1 MKVTTLNRQKWR
13 PNMGPFG
20 FSPSLMPQFF
30 QTSRLKKRIRVGN
43 FNYLQVTTILIGGSP
58 SGSI

>member
-20 FSPSLMPQFF
+20 FNPLLMPQFF

-43 FNYLQVTTILIGGSP
+43 FNYLQP
-58 SGSI
+58 F